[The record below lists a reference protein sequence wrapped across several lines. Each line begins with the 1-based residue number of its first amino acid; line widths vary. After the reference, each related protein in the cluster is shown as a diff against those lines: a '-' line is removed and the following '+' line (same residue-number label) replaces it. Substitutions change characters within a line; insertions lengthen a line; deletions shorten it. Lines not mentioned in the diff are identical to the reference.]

1 MFHLKGMWEV
11 INIADID
18 KNLISNASKQAHIK
32 TMEIEKK
39 YGPQSIET

>member
-11 INIADID
+11 INIADVD

-32 TMEIEKK
+32 TMEMEKN
-39 YGPQSIET
+39 YGRQSIET